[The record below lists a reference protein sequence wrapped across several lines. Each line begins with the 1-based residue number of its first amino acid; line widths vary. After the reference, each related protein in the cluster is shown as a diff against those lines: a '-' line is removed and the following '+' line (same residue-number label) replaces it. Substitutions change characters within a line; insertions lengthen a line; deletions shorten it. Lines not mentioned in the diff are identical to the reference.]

1 MIWPFH
7 SRVHIQKKT
16 KTVIQKVTCTPVLIA
31 VLFTTD
37 NTWKQPKCPSTDN
50 WPRHFIIE
58 KQVKTTVRYHLTLV
72 RMVINEKSTGSS
84 LVA

>member
-37 NTWKQPKCPSTDN
+37 NTWKQPKSPSTDN
-50 WPRHFIIE
+50 WFRHIVE
-58 KQVKTTVRYHLTLV
+58 KQVKTTVRYHLTLA
-72 RMVINEKSTGSS
+72 RMVINKESTGSS